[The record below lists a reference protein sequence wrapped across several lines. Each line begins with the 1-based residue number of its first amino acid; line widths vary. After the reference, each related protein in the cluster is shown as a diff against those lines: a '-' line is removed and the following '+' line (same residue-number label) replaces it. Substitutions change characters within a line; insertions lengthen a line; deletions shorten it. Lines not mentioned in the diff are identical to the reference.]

1 MPEKKKLEGLVLKAR
16 PEGFLP
22 KYRVLDLADE
32 KGVYCAKL
40 LGDLGAEVIKVE
52 PPRGDKTRFRGPFF
66 KNEVH
71 PEKSLF
77 FLYFN
82 TSKGSITLNLE
93 NSVGQEIFK
102 RLLINTD
109 VVVESFPVGYLAKLG
124 LDYPKL
130 KKVNPKLV
138 MASITP
144 YGQTGPLSGYKAED
158 INVMAMSGYMQLV
171 GEPDQAPLVLGGEQ
185 SFYPGSQYAAVGIM
199 AALFHRDAVSGKGQ
213 YIDVPMQEAMIS
225 YWQEQTPVP
234 MWHKTKE
241 NNTRVGAMDA
251 MVTPCG
257 LYPCKDGWISL
268 CVVTPQEWDALA
280 QWIHEVTGDDE
291 VLKDQYKGGL
301 IDRMPVRDMVN
312 VMVINFTE
320 KLNGRDI
327 FLEGQKRKLVVMPV
341 NDVPSLVKDN
351 QLNSRGFWVEL
362 DHPVVGKL
370 KYPRGALYSDAIQA
384 PSKAAPLLGED
395 NERIYCKELGY
406 TREDLAVLRAAGTI

>member
-1 MPEKKKLEGLVLKAR
+1 MPEKKN

-32 KGVYCAKL
+32 KGAFCGKL
-40 LGDLGAEVIKVE
+40 LADLGAEVIKVE
-52 PPRGDKTRFRGPFF
+52 PPCGDKMRLRGPFF

-82 TSKGSITLNLE
+82 TSKGSITLDIE
-93 NSVGQEIFK
+93 SSAGQEILK
-102 RLLINTD
+102 KLIKKAD
-109 VVVESFPVGYLAKLG
+109 VVLESFPVGYLAKLG

-130 KKVNPKLV
+130 KKVNPKMV
-138 MASITP
+138 MTSITP
-144 YGQTGPLSGYKAED
+144 YGQKGPLSGYKAKD
-158 INVMAMSGYMQLV
+158 INIMAMSGYMQLV
-171 GEPDQAPLVLGGEQ
+171 GEPDQQPLVLGGEQ
-185 SFYPGSQYAAVGIM
+185 SFYPGAQFGAVGTM
-199 AALFHRDAVSGKGQ
+199 AALYYRDAVSKKGQ
-213 YIDVPMQEAMIS
+213 HVDVSMQEAMIS

-234 MWHKTKE
+234 MWQKTKE
-241 NNTRVGAMDA
+241 NNTRVGVMDA

-268 CVVTPQEWDALA
+268 CVVTPQEWDTLA

-291 VLKDQYKGGL
+291 VLKQEYKGGL

-320 KLNGRDI
+320 KLNGSEI

-341 NDVPSLVKDN
+341 NNVPSLLKDT
-351 QLNSRGFWVEL
+351 QLNSRNFWVEL
-362 DHPVVGKL
+362 NHPVVGKL
-370 KYPRGALYSDAIQA
+370 KYPKGALYSDVIGV
-384 PSKAAPLLGED
+384 PTKAAPLLGED

-406 TREDLAVLRAAGTI
+406 TKEDLAVLRSTGVI

>member
-1 MPEKKKLEGLVLKAR
+1 MPEKKKL
-16 PEGFLP
+16 EGFLP

-32 KGVYCAKL
+32 KGAYCGKL

-52 PPRGDKTRFRGPFF
+52 PPCGDKTRLRGPFF

-82 TSKGSITLNLE
+82 TSKGSITLDIE
-93 NSVGQEIFK
+93 GPDGQEIFK
-102 RLLINTD
+102 RLVKKAD
-109 VVVESFPVGYLAKLG
+109 VVVESFPVGYLAKLE
-124 LDYPKL
+124 LDYPRL
-130 KKVNPKLV
+130 KKINPKLV
-138 MASITP
+138 MTSITP
-144 YGQTGPLSGYKAED
+144 YGQKGPLSSYKAQD
-158 INVMAMSGYMQLV
+158 INIMAMSGYMQLV

-185 SFYPGSQYAAVGIM
+185 SFYPGSQYAAVGTM
-199 AALFHRDAVSGKGQ
+199 AALYYRDAVSKKGQ
-213 YIDVPMQEAMIS
+213 YVDVSMQEALIS

-234 MWHKTKE
+234 MWQKTKE

-268 CVVTPQEWDALA
+268 CIVTPQEWDTLS

-291 VLKDQYKGGL
+291 VLKQEYKGGL
-301 IDRMPVRDMVN
+301 LDRMPVRDMVN
-312 VMVINFTE
+312 VQVINFTE
-320 KLNGRDI
+320 KLTGREI

-341 NDVPSLVKDN
+341 NDVPSLVNDS

-362 DHPVVGKL
+362 NHPVVGKL
-370 KYPRGALYSDAIQA
+370 KYPKGALYSDAIGA
-384 PSKAAPLLGED
+384 PTKAAPLLGED

-406 TREDLAVLRAAGTI
+406 SKEDLAVLRAAGVI

>member
-1 MPEKKKLEGLVLKAR
+1 MPEKKK

-32 KGVYCAKL
+32 KGAFCGKL
-40 LGDLGAEVIKVE
+40 LADLGAEVIKVE
-52 PPRGDKTRFRGPFF
+52 PPCGDKMRLRGPFF

-82 TSKGSITLNLE
+82 TSKGSITLDIE
-93 NSVGQEIFK
+93 SSAGQEILK
-102 RLLINTD
+102 KLVKKAD
-109 VVVESFPVGYLAKLG
+109 VVLESFPVGYLAKLG

-130 KKVNPKLV
+130 KRVNPKMV
-138 MASITP
+138 MTSVTP
-144 YGQTGPLSGYKAED
+144 YGQKGPLSGYKAKD
-158 INVMAMSGYMQLV
+158 INIMAMSGYMQLV
-171 GEPDQAPLVLGGEQ
+171 GEPDQQPLVLGGEQ
-185 SFYPGSQYAAVGIM
+185 SFYPGAQFGAVGTM
-199 AALFHRDAVSGKGQ
+199 AALYYRDAVSKKGQ
-213 YIDVPMQEAMIS
+213 HVDVSMQEAMIS

-234 MWHKTKE
+234 MWQKTKE
-241 NNTRVGAMDA
+241 NNTRVGVMDA

-268 CVVTPQEWDALA
+268 CVVTPQEWDTLA

-291 VLKDQYKGGL
+291 VLKQEYKGGL

-320 KLNGRDI
+320 KLNGSEI

-341 NDVPSLVKDN
+341 NNVPSLLKDT
-351 QLNSRGFWVEL
+351 QLNSRNFWVEL
-362 DHPVVGKL
+362 NHPVVGKL
-370 KYPRGALYSDAIQA
+370 KYPKGALYSDAIGV
-384 PSKAAPLLGED
+384 PTKAAPLLGED

-406 TREDLAVLRAAGTI
+406 TKEDLAVLRSTGVI

>member
-1 MPEKKKLEGLVLKAR
+1 
-16 PEGFLP
+16 
-22 KYRVLDLADE
+22 
-32 KGVYCAKL
+32 
-40 LGDLGAEVIKVE
+40 VIKIE
-52 PPRGDKTRFRGPFF
+52 PPYGDKTRFRGPFF

-93 NSVGQEIFK
+93 NGVGQEIFK
-102 RLLINTD
+102 KLVKKAD
-109 VVVESFPVGYLAKLG
+109 VMVESFPVGYLAKLG

-144 YGQTGPLSGYKAED
+144 YGQKGPLSGYKAED

-185 SFYPGSQYAAVGIM
+185 SFYPGSQFAAVGTM
-199 AALFHRDAVSGKGQ
+199 AALFYRDSVSGKGQ
-213 YIDVPMQEAMIS
+213 YVDVPMQEAMIS

-234 MWHKTKE
+234 MWQKTKE

-268 CVVTPQEWDALA
+268 CVVTPQEWDTLA

-341 NDVPSLVKDN
+341 NDVPSLLKDN

-370 KYPRGALYSDAIQA
+370 KYPKGALYSDAIGA

-406 TREDLAVLRAAGTI
+406 TKEDLAVLRATGTI

>member
-1 MPEKKKLEGLVLKAR
+1 MPEKKKL
-16 PEGFLP
+16 EGFLP

-32 KGVYCAKL
+32 KGAYCSKL

-52 PPRGDKTRFRGPFF
+52 PPCGDKTRFRGPFF

-93 NSVGQEIFK
+93 DNVGQEIFK
-102 RLLINTD
+102 RLLVKAD
-109 VVVESFPVGYLAKLG
+109 VVVESFPVGYLAGLG
-124 LDYPKL
+124 LDYPRL

-144 YGQTGPLSGYKAED
+144 YGQIGPLSGYKAED

-185 SFYPGSQYAAVGIM
+185 SFYPGSQFAAVGIM
-199 AALFHRDAVSGKGQ
+199 AALFYRDAVSGKGQ
-213 YIDVPMQEAMIS
+213 YVDVPMQEAMIS

-234 MWHKTKE
+234 MWQKTKE

-268 CVVTPQEWDALA
+268 CVVTPQEWDTLA

-341 NDVPSLVKDN
+341 NDVPSLIKDN

-370 KYPRGALYSDAIQA
+370 KYPRGALYSDAIPA
-384 PSKAAPLLGED
+384 PLKAAPLLGED

-406 TREDLAVLRAAGTI
+406 TKEDLAVMRATGTI

>member
-1 MPEKKKLEGLVLKAR
+1 MPEKKKL
-16 PEGFLP
+16 EGFLP

-32 KGVYCAKL
+32 KGAYCGKL

-52 PPRGDKTRFRGPFF
+52 PPCGNKMRLRGPFF

-71 PEKSLF
+71 LEKSLF

-82 TSKGSITLNLE
+82 TSKGSITLDIE
-93 NSVGQEIFK
+93 SPAGQEIFK
-102 RLLINTD
+102 RLVKKAD

-138 MASITP
+138 MTSITP
-144 YGQTGPLSGYKAED
+144 YGQKGPLSGYKAQD
-158 INVMAMSGYMQLV
+158 INIMAMSGYMQLV

-185 SFYPGSQYAAVGIM
+185 SFYPGSQFGAVGTM
-199 AALFHRDAVSGKGQ
+199 AALYYRDAVSKKGQ
-213 YIDVPMQEAMIS
+213 YVDVSMQEAMIS

-234 MWHKTKE
+234 MWQKTKE

-268 CVVTPQEWDALA
+268 CIVTPQEWDTLS

-291 VLKDQYKGGL
+291 VLKQEYKGGL

-320 KLNGRDI
+320 KLNGREI

-341 NDVPSLVKDN
+341 NDVPSLLKDT

-362 DHPVVGKL
+362 NHPVVGKL
-370 KYPRGALYSDAIQA
+370 KYPKGMLYSDAIGA
-384 PSKAAPLLGED
+384 PTKVAPLLGED

-406 TREDLAVLRAAGTI
+406 AKEDLAVLRASGVI

>member
-1 MPEKKKLEGLVLKAR
+1 MPEKKKV
-16 PEGFLP
+16 EGFLP

-32 KGVYCAKL
+32 KGAYCGKL

-52 PPRGDKTRFRGPFF
+52 PPCGDKMRLRGPFF

-82 TSKGSITLNLE
+82 TSKGSITLDIE
-93 NSVGQEIFK
+93 DSAGQDIFK
-102 RLLINTD
+102 RLVKKAD
-109 VVVESFPVGYLAKLG
+109 VVLESFPVGYLAKLG

-130 KKVNPKLV
+130 KRVNPKMV
-138 MASITP
+138 MTSVTP
-144 YGQTGPLSGYKAED
+144 YGQKGPLSGYKAKD
-158 INVMAMSGYMQLV
+158 INIMAMSGYMQLV
-171 GEPDQAPLVLGGEQ
+171 GEPDQQPLVLGGEQ
-185 SFYPGSQYAAVGIM
+185 SFYPGAQFGAVGTM
-199 AALFHRDAVSGKGQ
+199 AALYYRDAVSKKGQ
-213 YIDVPMQEAMIS
+213 HVDVSMQEAMIS

-234 MWHKTKE
+234 MWQKTKE
-241 NNTRVGAMDA
+241 NNTRVGVMDA

-268 CVVTPQEWDALA
+268 CVVTPQEWDTLA

-291 VLKDQYKGGL
+291 VLKQEYKGGL

-320 KLNGRDI
+320 KLNGSEI

-341 NDVPSLVKDN
+341 NNVPSLLKDT
-351 QLNSRGFWVEL
+351 QLNSRNFWVEL
-362 DHPVVGKL
+362 NHPVVGKL
-370 KYPRGALYSDAIQA
+370 KYPKGALYSDAISV
-384 PSKAAPLLGED
+384 PTKAAPLLGED

-406 TREDLAVLRAAGTI
+406 TKEDLAVLRSTGVI